1 MVVITSRQCESHYL
15 CESGILDAHFYLMMH
30 LKNVVKEGRGEMDI
44 MNSADVVSALNAN
57 GGIASSCSHQY
68 ILNREI
74 KLNSMKRI
82 TNIRCYHE
90 RNFTYHKGY
99 VRANLRRHSF
109 QYFYLSNN

>member
-30 LKNVVKEGRGEMDI
+30 LKNVVKEGRGETDI